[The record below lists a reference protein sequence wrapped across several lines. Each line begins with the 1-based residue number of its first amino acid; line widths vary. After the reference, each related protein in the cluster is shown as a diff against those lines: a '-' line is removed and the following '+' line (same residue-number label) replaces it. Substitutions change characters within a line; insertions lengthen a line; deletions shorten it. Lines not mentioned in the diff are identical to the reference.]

1 MEIAPGLANW
11 VLGGGAFGGFVGLV
25 WVVLNFIRG
34 SSKDATEAFTALAAQ
49 YKQQLDAE
57 RDEQQLDAERDEC
70 ARRIGALEQQLREK
84 AAYER
89 ELFDRLTALERQ
101 MAAQG
106 NATAHFVR
114 KLDDKRG
121 SST

>member
-1 MEIAPGLANW
+1 MEIAPSIAANW
-11 VLGGGAFGGFVGLV
+11 LLGGGAFGGMVGLV

-49 YKQQLDAE
+49 Y
-57 RDEQQLDAERDEC
+57 RQQLDAERDEC
-70 ARRIGALEQQLREK
+70 AKRIEALEQQLREK

-89 ELFDRLTALERQ
+89 ELYDRLTALERQ
-101 MAAQG
+101 MTAQG

-114 KLDDKRG
+114 KLNDKRG
-121 SST
+121 SRT

>member
-57 RDEQQLDAERDEC
+57 RDEC

-89 ELFDRLTALERQ
+89 ELYERLTAIERQ
-101 MAAQG
+101 LAAQG